1 MNKEERENIR
11 TQFKRLQR
19 VEYLEG
25 EIYKIKRTI
34 AVFEKNLN
42 YAIEWRAAIKNFQGI
57 NDELIDADVRDVC
70 KDYLRQLSSK
80 KFIEM
85 MIQHLTDKIK
95 EMQDEING
103 I

>member
-25 EIYKIKRTI
+25 EIHKVKRTI
-34 AVFEKNLN
+34 AIFEKNLDCPL
-42 YAIEWRAAIKNFQGI
+42 EWREAITHFQGI
-57 NDELIDADVRDVC
+57 NDELIDSDVRSVC
-70 KDYLRQLSSK
+70 KNYLRQLSP

-95 EMQDEING
+95 EIQDEINSF
-103 I
+103 

>member
-70 KDYLRQLSSK
+70 KNHLRQFSP

-95 EMQDEING
+95 EMQDEIDG